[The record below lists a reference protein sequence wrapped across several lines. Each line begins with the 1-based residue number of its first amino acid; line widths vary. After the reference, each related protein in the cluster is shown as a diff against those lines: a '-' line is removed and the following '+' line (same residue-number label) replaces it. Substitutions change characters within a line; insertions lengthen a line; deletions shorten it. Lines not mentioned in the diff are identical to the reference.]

1 MFVHALPGAAS
12 FAACLRLFRSYPLAV
27 NSFHPVDTGAG
38 ALPAGQA
45 VRGQHERGLAAAPR
59 RAGWRR
65 SIVLRHH
72 GAGGTS
78 CYVLTQDPGDDFALW
93 TWPSRGGQGQQ
104 AQCQPVQWQPV
115 PGQQAPGQPLQG
127 QPVQCQRIRP
137 GLPVPAASHQVITE
151 GMPVPRDGALLGWV
165 SDRQAAAVMT
175 VFHGRPAEPGGP
187 QVRVLALSGS
197 EPLHW
202 PPFSAS
208 PLDDGRLWEYVDRGQ
223 IVDLA
228 PVIGRNPNGAYWV
241 PSQNPVRAD
250 RGHGCVVVRR
260 PLATD
265 EFWVPAGVYMDH
277 WMLREQVPAPPAS
290 HLVSLPGTVH
300 LGRRQLTA

>member
-1 MFVHALPGAAS
+1 VFVHALPGAAS

-27 NSFHPVDTGAG
+27 NTLHPVDTRAG
-38 ALPAGQA
+38 ALPAGHS
-45 VRGQHERGLAAAPR
+45 VRGQHEGDQAAAPR

-65 SIVLRHH
+65 SIMLRHR
-72 GAGGTS
+72 GAGGTG

-93 TWPSRGGQGQQ
+93 TWPSRG
-104 AQCQPVQWQPV
+104 APC
-115 PGQQAPGQPLQG
+115 QQAPGQPVHG
-127 QPVQCQRIRP
+127 QPVHCQRIRP
-137 GLPVPAASHQVITE
+137 GLPVPATSHQVITE

-175 VFHGRPAEPGGP
+175 VFHGRPDEPGGP
-187 QVRVLALSGS
+187 QLRVLALSGS

-202 PPFSAS
+202 PPFCAS
-208 PLDDGRLWEYVDRGQ
+208 PLEDGRLWEYVERGQ
-223 IVDLA
+223 LVDLA
-228 PVIGRNPNGAYWV
+228 PVIGGSANGAYWV
-241 PSQNPVRAD
+241 PSQNPVRAE

-260 PLATD
+260 PMATD

-277 WMLREQVPAPPAS
+277 WMLREQVPAPPPG

-300 LGRRQLTA
+300 LGRRQLSA

>member
-27 NSFHPVDTGAG
+27 NSLHRVDTGAG
-38 ALPAGQA
+38 PVPIGTVPAGHS
-45 VRGQHERGLAAAPR
+45 VRGQHERDQAAAPR

-65 SIVLRHH
+65 SIVLRHR
-72 GAGGTS
+72 GAGGTG

-93 TWPSRGGQGQQ
+93 SWQSRGAACQQGQGQH
-104 AQCQPVQWQPV
+104 
-115 PGQQAPGQPLQG
+115 QG
-127 QPVQCQRIRP
+127 QGQFVHCQRIRP
-137 GLPVPAASHQVITE
+137 GLPVPATSHQVITE

-175 VFHGRPAEPGGP
+175 TFHGQPGEGGP
-187 QVRVLALSGS
+187 QLRVLALSGS

-208 PLDDGRLWEYVDRGQ
+208 PLEDGRLWEYVERGQ

-228 PVIGRNPNGAYWV
+228 PVIGRSPNGVYWV
-241 PSQNPVRAD
+241 PSQNLVRAR
-250 RGHGCVVVRR
+250 RGHGCVVVRH
-260 PLATD
+260 PMATD
-265 EFWVPAGVYMDH
+265 EYWVPAGVYMDH

-290 HLVSLPGTVH
+290 HLVTLPGTMA
-300 LGRRQLTA
+300 LGRPQLTA